1 MTQYPLLLKTKM
13 NRCRSCDGLF
23 KPSIPTQTSQHSALQ
38 KTSKWHGTL
47 LSFSVFVPGVALDS
61 SNTLKRPTSRRSTSI
76 FGGHQSVRRQV
87 RVFVENTWLRVL
99 VHVTLRRRS
108 GGMRDGCIHGGL
120 PAIPRLL
127 LLLLLLRWQ
136 QRKKGKLPHVRGG
149 AVRTIVAVSSSPG
162 STDLTLSRTSSS
174 RAQQIETL
182 RVVLSV
188 GARTGER
195 TGSGGRVAESGQ
207 DSSHCCTQSTSPSHW
222 LNDSLGWHIT
232 QELSRI
238 SSRQREIRRVSQS
251 KKRDYRT
258 ESSPFHRGCLFQG
271 KPIHRLNSQ
280 TFL

>member
-1 MTQYPLLLKTKM
+1 M

-108 GGMRDGCIHGGL
+108 GGMRDGSIHGGL
-120 PAIPRLL
+120 PAIPRL

-162 STDLTLSRTSSS
+162 YTDLTLSRTSSS

-188 GARTGER
+188 GAGSEDRGEDWER
-195 TGSGGRVAESGQ
+195 WEGRRERAGLLSLLHTVDFTQSLTEWLTWLTHYPRAEPNIEPPTW
-207 DSSHCCTQSTSPSHW
+207 DSS
-222 LNDSLGWHIT
+222 
-232 QELSRI
+232 
-238 SSRQREIRRVSQS
+238 SQS
-251 KKRDYRT
+251 VQEERLPHRVFT
-258 ESSPFHRGCLFQG
+258 VSPRLFV
-271 KPIHRLNSQ
+271 PR
-280 TFL
+280 